1 MGLGVQKA
9 SNPVIKKAL
18 HFDLIK
24 KDLKNQPTCVHDASS
39 PDNIQK
45 SLVEYPKKAAKILD
59 TRFEDQTRIFT
70 SANKAKNFAY

>member
-1 MGLGVQKA
+1 MNKE
-9 SNPVIKKAL
+9 AL
-18 HFDLIK
+18 HFGLIN
-24 KDLKNQPTCVHDASS
+24 KDLKKPAHLSSYQLHDSS

-45 SLVEYPKKAAKILD
+45 SLAEYPKKAAKILD